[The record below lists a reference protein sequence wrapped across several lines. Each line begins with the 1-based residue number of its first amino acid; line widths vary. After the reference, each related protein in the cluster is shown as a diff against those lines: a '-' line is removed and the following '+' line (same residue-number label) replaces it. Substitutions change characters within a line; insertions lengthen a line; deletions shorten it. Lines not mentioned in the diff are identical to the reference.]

1 MCFRFLATGDSFR
14 TIGYNYRVGNNTVSL
29 IVKDVCNALW
39 IHLQPIYMK
48 LPTESEW
55 EVIAEDFNDKWQFPN
70 CLGAVD
76 GKHISIKCPSQSGSN
91 YFNYKKFYSVV
102 LLAVVDA
109 HKRFII
115 IDVGSMGRFSDG
127 GIFADS
133 AFGHKLQNGQL
144 NLPNHKPLT
153 PDGDP
158 TPFVFIGDQAFP
170 LQKHF
175 MRPYPRSTCLD
186 NRAKNT
192 FNYRLS
198 RARNVVENAFGILTA
213 RFRVFRRLFECQL
226 ELVDVITKTTCVL
239 QNYLMSS
246 RTTTSNANTVNIEE
260 QQTLRSVQYDNL
272 RAETCSTREAFR
284 VRELFCNYFNN
295 VN

>member
-70 CLGAVD
+70 CFGAVD
-76 GKHISIKCPSQSGSN
+76 GKHISIKCPPQSGSN
-91 YFNYKKFYSVV
+91 YFNYKKIYSVV

-133 AFGHKLQNGQL
+133 AFGHKY
-144 NLPNHKPLT
+144 
-153 PDGDP
+153 
-158 TPFVFIGDQAFP
+158 A
-170 LQKHF
+170 
-175 MRPYPRSTCLD
+175 
-186 NRAKNT
+186 
-192 FNYRLS
+192 
-198 RARNVVENAFGILTA
+198 
-213 RFRVFRRLFECQL
+213 
-226 ELVDVITKTTCVL
+226 
-239 QNYLMSS
+239 
-246 RTTTSNANTVNIEE
+246 
-260 QQTLRSVQYDNL
+260 
-272 RAETCSTREAFR
+272 
-284 VRELFCNYFNN
+284 
-295 VN
+295 